1 MTKKSETIIDEIED
15 TLNSIGFY
23 ASLDA
28 AADVQYEKMRVF
40 ELITDLLICQ
50 LEDRAISE
58 MKKSYAELLPKV

>member
-15 TLNSIGFY
+15 TLSSIGFY
-23 ASLDA
+23 ASLDSVE
-28 AADVQYEKMRVF
+28 DLRREKMRVF

-58 MKKSYAELLPKV
+58 MVKAYVELLPKV